1 MEKNEILLKAQ
12 KENKGQDIADLEAQ
26 KKGTSIAFMVGGLAF
41 IAIIVVEMIVNNVM
55 HYEIMGGCFLM
66 LATAFYVKF
75 LAFYVKF
82 FILKKRHEL
91 VVAICYTLIAIGW
104 LTFWVLRLTKV
115 I

>member
-1 MEKNEILLKAQ
+1 MEKNEILMKAQ

-55 HYEIMGGCFLM
+55 HYEIMGGCFIM

-75 LAFYVKF
+75 FM
-82 FILKKRHEL
+82 LKKRHEL
-91 VVAICYTLIAIGW
+91 VVAICYTLIALGW
-104 LTFWVLRLTKV
+104 LTFWILRLTKV

>member
-1 MEKNEILLKAQ
+1 MEKNEILMKAQ
-12 KENKGQDIADLEAQ
+12 QENKGKDVADLEAQ
-26 KKGTSIAFMVGGLAF
+26 KKGASIAFMVGGLSF
-41 IAIIVVEMIVNNVM
+41 IAIIIVEMIVNNVM

-75 LAFYVKF
+75 FMLR
-82 FILKKRHEL
+82 KRHEL

-104 LTFWVLRLTKV
+104 LTFWILRLTKV